1 VVFIIFFSINLLID
15 TFNVSANYSKKPALN
30 KGLSMKVMM
39 ITGAGISVGSGIDTY
54 RGKEGR
60 YTALEKELGM
70 GMEQLLNPTMLAEQP
85 ELVWKYWL
93 EFALAVTG
101 KEPAPAHHAIKAIAD
116 QCDEFLEVTQNV
128 DGLSV
133 RAGLTSDQLIEL
145 HGAARNYHCT
155 ACGQAHGL
163 SITPELSI
171 PPRCYRCDPENGAVI
186 RPDIVMFNENIKP
199 EHFERA
205 EKFASEADLLIMTG
219 TSMQFPYLGYF
230 LRIAANAGAI
240 LVYLDPEAK
249 LNASMFGHSSNLV
262 PLNERIF
269 YIRRSAD
276 EVLPLMASDMIGY
289 LNEMI
294 EI

>member
-1 VVFIIFFSINLLID
+1 
-15 TFNVSANYSKKPALN
+15 
-30 KGLSMKVMM
+30 MKVMM

-70 GMEQLLNPTMLAEQP
+70 GMEQLLNPTMLAKKP
-85 ELVWKYWL
+85 DLVWKYWL

-101 KEPAPAHHAIKAIAD
+101 KQPAPAHHAIKAIAD

-133 RAGLTSDQLIEL
+133 SAGLMPDQLIEL

-155 ACGQAHGL
+155 ACGLAHGL
-163 SITPELSI
+163 SITPDLAI
-171 PPRCYRCDPENGAVI
+171 PPRCYRCNPEEGAVI
-186 RPDIVMFNENIKP
+186 RPDIVMFNENIKA
-199 EHFERA
+199 EYFERA
-205 EKFASEADLLIMTG
+205 EKFAEKADLLIMTG

-230 LRIAANAGAI
+230 LRVAANAGAI

-262 PLNERIF
+262 PLSERIF

-276 EVLPLMASDMIGY
+276 EVLALLAEDMKSHLDDMRELKAAGIMG
-289 LNEMI
+289 
-294 EI
+294 EIYKV